1 MGSSLM
7 ASLKPISFPSWPSFT
22 SLNMLSYFSECAFLS
37 PQLNFTPSPLV
48 LVHTGALPRVL
59 SCRLVSNLFTFFLS
73 DRVAIELTAQTG
85 TILSGTNAKLDVAKL
100 GNQSKP
106 GLRSFPNLPQFHI
119 STPPWLVVS
128 TCVFG
133 AFSFRYPNLY
143 SFFFFLF

>member
-7 ASLKPISFPSWPSFT
+7 ASLKPMSFPSWPSFT
-22 SLNMLSYFSECAFLS
+22 SPNMLSYFSECAFLS
-37 PQLNFTPSPLV
+37 PQLNFTLSAV
-48 LVHTGALPRVL
+48 VHTWALPRVL
-59 SCRLVSNLFTFFLS
+59 SCRLVSNIFTFFLS
-73 DRVAIELTAQTG
+73 DRVAIELIAQTG

-106 GLRSFPNLPQFHI
+106 GLRSFPHLPQFHI
-119 STPPWLVVS
+119 SNPWLVVS